1 MGETS
6 DIIYYDLIRSRSE
19 KETMYSVAFA
29 GVAIKVD
36 ISAELSWQGNN
47 VIRSPI
53 FHAKFLTTEL
63 RIYVLSIR
71 LFVSSPKLFSIY
83 PQY

>member
-1 MGETS
+1 MGEIS
-6 DIIYYDLIRSRSE
+6 DIIYYDLIRGKCA
-19 KETMYSVAFA
+19 KEPIYSVAFA
-29 GVAIKVD
+29 GVAIRVD

-53 FHAKFLTTEL
+53 FHAKFLTPEL

-83 PQY
+83 PQC